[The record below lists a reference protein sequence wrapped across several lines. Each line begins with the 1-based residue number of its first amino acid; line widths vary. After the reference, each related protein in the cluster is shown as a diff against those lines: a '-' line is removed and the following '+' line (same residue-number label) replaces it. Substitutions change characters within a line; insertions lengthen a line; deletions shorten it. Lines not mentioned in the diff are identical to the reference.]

1 MSHDKFVIECINFE
15 DENQKKRNQFTTSIK
30 KVDSN
35 GKVSDIVEETDWMHH
50 KYPGFANA
58 KYFTSDKRDFI
69 QIDFFPDQDTCSSLS
84 KQIQKYDDAIEKNME
99 SFLGKFH
106 KLYCPVKNFK
116 TPRVDDED
124 FDEDKKKT
132 PRNPYFKV
140 RLFKKWNYYF
150 KESGEQVDEDNSK
163 LIIKAVTEALN
174 TAKDKAKAFDSLT
187 FVLNIRNE
195 NNKIEKKKFN
205 YNEDIDARHEIA
217 TNIYYTK
224 APSGVDMSKKPWE
237 CNEDELS
244 RTYGNFEKVDVRSP
258 EDLDKYYKPNC
269 YVRFMFMPDKV
280 WAAKNKD
287 ENGKR
292 KLGVK
297 FICYNM
303 QIIQIPLG
311 SSDGTMRSQYQNY
324 TFGKKPTGAV
334 TAGSAKSEPETKEKE
349 VKSSKKVIV
358 NSDSGSEDGSED
370 ANSGSENESGSE
382 SEEEV
387 TSKNKKVVKSVDKKA
402 PVVSKRK

>member
-1 MSHDKFVIECINFE
+1 MSHEKFVIECINFE
-15 DENQKKRNQFTTSIK
+15 DENQKKKNQFTTSIK
-30 KVDSN
+30 KVDAN

-50 KYPGFANA
+50 RYPGFANA
-58 KYFTSDKRDFI
+58 KYFTPDKRDFI
-69 QIDFFPDQDTCSSLS
+69 QIDFYPEQDTCTSLS

-106 KLYCPVKNFK
+106 KLYNPVKNFK

-132 PRNPYFKV
+132 PRNPYFKM

-150 KESGEQVDEDNSK
+150 KESGEAVDEDNSK

-174 TAKDKAKAFDSLT
+174 TAKDKAKAFDNLT
-187 FVLNIRNE
+187 FILNVKND
-195 NNKIEKKKFN
+195 NGKIEKKKFN
-205 YNEDIDARHEIA
+205 YHEDIDARHEIA
-217 TNIYYTK
+217 TNVYYTK
-224 APSGVDMSKKPWE
+224 ATGNVESSKKPWD
-237 CNEDELS
+237 CDEDELS
-244 RTYGNFEKVDVRSP
+244 RIYGNFDKVDVRSP

-280 WAAKNKD
+280 WAAKSKD

-311 SSDGTMRSQYQNY
+311 NSDGTMRSQYQNY
-324 TFGKKPTGAV
+324 TFGKKPV
-334 TAGSAKSEPETKEKE
+334 VAGSAKSEPETKEKEKE

-358 NSDSGSEDGSED
+358 NSDSGSGSGSED
-370 ANSGSENESGSE
+370 GNSGSENESE
-382 SEEEV
+382 SEEEEV
-387 TSKNKKVVKSVDKKA
+387 SSKNKKVVKAVDKKA